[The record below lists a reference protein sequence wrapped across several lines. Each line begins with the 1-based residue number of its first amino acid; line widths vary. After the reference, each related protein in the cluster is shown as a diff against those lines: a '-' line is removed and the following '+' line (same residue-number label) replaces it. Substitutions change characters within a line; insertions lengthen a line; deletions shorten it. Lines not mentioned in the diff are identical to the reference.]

1 MFRDETPK
9 AARTG
14 SERMGIILDSLADDF
29 SDSSLVRQI
38 FRISR
43 EYPGDS
49 NTEFWNEWFI
59 KLFNLINAAIEN
71 CTVPNSN
78 F

>member
-1 MFRDETPK
+1 VFRDETPK

-14 SERMGIILDSLADDF
+14 AERMGELLESL
-29 SDSSLVRQI
+29 SDNMSNASLVRQV

-43 EYPGDS
+43 EYPG
-49 NTEFWNEWFI
+49 EAHPVFWNEWFS
-59 KLFNLINAAIEN
+59 KLLNLSISVIEN
-71 CTVPNSN
+71 CPV